1 MNHVKGV
8 GHRKPPVQSRIKT
21 SLNLSIVEAMQSLA
35 HYWWNHTS
43 FRIKKVYF
51 RHTFDIFSWRALN
64 YAVLIITD
72 YEMHLLG
79 YKIQL
84 LNGFWEKRTTFLKVV
99 NRVLSCVC
107 ILELN
112 ISMHSLSAHPLSY
125 LRFPVSSAITCW
137 SPPLKHFANLFKWL
151 ISYTLQSSSFTCS
164 LNGSKFRRR
173 VPEINTGSYSYR

>member
-21 SLNLSIVEAMQSLA
+21 SLNLSIVKAMQSLA

-84 LNGFWEKRTTFLKVV
+84 LKR
-99 NRVLSCVC
+99 
-107 ILELN
+107 ILRKAHYIFKSREPCFKLC
-112 ISMHSLSAHPLSY
+112 MHSWTKHFNA
-125 LRFPVSSAITCW
+125 FTVSSPSFLSEISGFFSYNVLKSSTQTLCKSFQMTHFLH
-137 SPPLKHFANLFKWL
+137 SPKLFIHML
-151 ISYTLQSSSFTCS
+151 IERIQ
-164 LNGSKFRRR
+164 
-173 VPEINTGSYSYR
+173 V

>member
-21 SLNLSIVEAMQSLA
+21 SLNLSIVKAMQSLA

-51 RHTFDIFSWRALN
+51 LRKFDIFSRRALN
-64 YAVLIITD
+64 YAVLILTD

-107 ILELN
+107 ILE
-112 ISMHSLSAHPLSY
+112 PC
-125 LRFPVSSAITCW
+125 ITKHFN
-137 SPPLKHFANLFKWL
+137 SPPSFLSE
-151 ISYTLQSSSFTCS
+151 ISGF
-164 LNGSKFRRR
+164 F
-173 VPEINTGSYSYR
+173 SYSVLKSSTQTLCKSFQMTHFLHSPKLFIHMFIERIQV

>member
-21 SLNLSIVEAMQSLA
+21 SLNLSIVKAMQSLA

-84 LNGFWEKRTTFLKVV
+84 LKR
-99 NRVLSCVC
+99 
-107 ILELN
+107 ILRKAHYIFKSREPCFKLC
-112 ISMHSLSAHPLSY
+112 MHSWTKHFNA
-125 LRFPVSSAITCW
+125 FTVSSP
-137 SPPLKHFANLFKWL
+137 SFLSE
-151 ISYTLQSSSFTCS
+151 ISGFFSYNSNTLQIFSNDSFLTLSKALLSHVHWTDPS
-164 LNGSKFRRR
+164 LDGEFQKLTQAPI
-173 VPEINTGSYSYR
+173 VTGK